1 MVVDPF
7 GTVLLDM
14 GNKEGMEVVELEKSN
29 IMKVRDQLPLLK
41 NRRTDVY
48 KKNLFAFTRH

>member
-1 MVVDPF
+1 
-7 GTVLLDM
+7 M
-14 GNKEGMEVVELEKSN
+14 GNKEGMEVVELEKSD